1 MTEERFMF
9 FKVIAIQVRPL
20 DIEVTDNKD
29 FQSAWGASS
38 DLS

>member
-29 FQSAWGASS
+29 FQSAWGASN